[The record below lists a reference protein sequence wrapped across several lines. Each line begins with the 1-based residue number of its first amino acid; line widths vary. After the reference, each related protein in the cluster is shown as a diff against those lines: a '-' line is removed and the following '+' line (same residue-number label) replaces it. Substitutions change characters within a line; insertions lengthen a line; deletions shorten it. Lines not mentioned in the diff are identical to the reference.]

1 MQQELLIE
9 FFLQQ
14 LRPTIPWSAAPWSD
28 DASRP
33 EPPPQLTAFRSCA
46 VGEMRELFVEAL
58 CSHLAVD
65 DGEPDTFVMLWR
77 NYDCDMTCSNV
88 YDEVTQFLCR
98 AIFAQPAAGPSP
110 RTSVSGADSHRPL
123 PAILLG

>member
-1 MQQELLIE
+1 
-9 FFLQQ
+9 
-14 LRPTIPWSAAPWSD
+14 
-28 DASRP
+28 
-33 EPPPQLTAFRSCA
+33 
-46 VGEMRELFVEAL
+46 MRELFVEAL

-110 RTSVSGADSHRPL
+110 RTSFSGLQLVALDLLLSLVERMAARHENVPVSYTHLTL
-123 PAILLG
+123 PTNREV